1 MTVSRWSL
9 VVRGWLTE
17 LGSAFTDCRTCRFV
31 DLISAQDLLRHR
43 SHPAV
48 CSENW
53 SAHALRLVSQV
64 TRGRRAL
71 RLLAE
76 TAREMGTLMVVFAPF
91 ESVFLGKPFDNQALL
106 TIEAVGIALIAGGIL
121 IETKE

>member
-17 LGSAFTDCRTCRFV
+17 LGSAFTDCRTCCFV
-31 DLISAQDLLRHR
+31 DLISAQDLLRQ
-43 SHPAV
+43 
-48 CSENW
+48 
-53 SAHALRLVSQV
+53 AHALRLVSQV

>member
-1 MTVSRWSL
+1 
-9 VVRGWLTE
+9 
-17 LGSAFTDCRTCRFV
+17 
-31 DLISAQDLLRHR
+31 
-43 SHPAV
+43 
-48 CSENW
+48 
-53 SAHALRLVSQV
+53 
-64 TRGRRAL
+64 
-71 RLLAE
+71 LAE